1 MAKTQSRPQL
11 SSVIEGFINTVEEAQ
26 RDYDWNYEE
35 VNRLNLLQ
43 QDLLHMLELSD
54 LKYSGRGK
62 IATQLRNCR
71 IDRRA
76 SKDTVEMLEPFLEQ
90 INSEKGVQMMRF
102 LKELLGQTR
111 NLEKNMGVRVYRF
124 RELDEEDIYAKG

>member
-1 MAKTQSRPQL
+1 MAKMKSRPQL

-62 IATQLRNCR
+62 VATQLRNCR

-90 INSEKGVQMMRF
+90 INSDKGIQMMRF

-111 NLEKNMGVRVYRF
+111 NIEKNMGVRVYRF
-124 RELDEEDIYAKG
+124 RELDEEDIYAQG

>member
-1 MAKTQSRPQL
+1 MKSRPQL
-11 SSVIEGFINTVEEAQ
+11 SSVIEGFINAVEEAQ

-62 IATQLRNCR
+62 VATQLRNCR

-90 INSEKGVQMMRF
+90 INSDKGIQMMRF

-124 RELDEEDIYAKG
+124 RELDEEDIYAQG

>member
-1 MAKTQSRPQL
+1 MAKMQSRPQL

-62 IATQLRNCR
+62 VATQLRNCR
-71 IDRRA
+71 INRRA

-90 INSEKGVQMMRF
+90 INSDKGVQMMRF

-124 RELDEEDIYAKG
+124 RELDEEDIYAQG

>member
-1 MAKTQSRPQL
+1 MQSRPQL

-62 IATQLRNCR
+62 VATQLRNCR

-90 INSEKGVQMMRF
+90 INSDRGIQMMRF

-124 RELDEEDIYAKG
+124 RELDEEDIYAQG

>member
-62 IATQLRNCR
+62 VATQLRNCR

-90 INSEKGVQMMRF
+90 INSDKGIQMMRF

-111 NLEKNMGVRVYRF
+111 NIEKNMGVRVYRF
-124 RELDEEDIYAKG
+124 RELDEEDIYAQG

>member
-1 MAKTQSRPQL
+1 MQSRPQL

-62 IATQLRNCR
+62 VATQLRNCR

-90 INSEKGVQMMRF
+90 INSDKGVQMMKF

-124 RELDEEDIYAKG
+124 RELDEEDIYAQG

>member
-1 MAKTQSRPQL
+1 MAKMQSRPQL

-62 IATQLRNCR
+62 VATQLRNCR

-90 INSEKGVQMMRF
+90 INSDKGVQMMRF

-111 NLEKNMGVRVYRF
+111 NIEKNMGVRVYRF
-124 RELDEEDIYAKG
+124 RELDEEDIYAQG

>member
-1 MAKTQSRPQL
+1 MAKMQSRPQL

-62 IATQLRNCR
+62 VATQLRNCR

-90 INSEKGVQMMRF
+90 INSDRGIQMMRF

-124 RELDEEDIYAKG
+124 RELDEEDIYAQG

>member
-1 MAKTQSRPQL
+1 MQSRPQL

-124 RELDEEDIYAKG
+124 RELDEEDIYAQG

>member
-1 MAKTQSRPQL
+1 MAKMKSRPQL
-11 SSVIEGFINTVEEAQ
+11 SSVIEVFINAVEEAQ

-62 IATQLRNCR
+62 VATQLRNCR

-90 INSEKGVQMMRF
+90 INSDKGIQMMRF

-124 RELDEEDIYAKG
+124 RELDEEDIYAQG

>member
-1 MAKTQSRPQL
+1 MQSRPQL

-62 IATQLRNCR
+62 VATQLRNCR

-90 INSEKGVQMMRF
+90 INSDKGVQMMKF

-111 NLEKNMGVRVYRF
+111 TLEKNMGVRVYRF
-124 RELDEEDIYAKG
+124 RELDEEDIYAQG

>member
-1 MAKTQSRPQL
+1 MAKMKSRPQL
-11 SSVIEGFINTVEEAQ
+11 SSVIEGFINAVEEAQ

-62 IATQLRNCR
+62 VATQLRNCR

-90 INSEKGVQMMRF
+90 INSDKGIQMMRF

-124 RELDEEDIYAKG
+124 RELDEEDIYAQG

>member
-1 MAKTQSRPQL
+1 MAKKQSRPQL

-62 IATQLRNCR
+62 VATQLRNCR

-90 INSEKGVQMMRF
+90 INSDKGIQMMRF

-124 RELDEEDIYAKG
+124 RELDEEDIYAQG

>member
-1 MAKTQSRPQL
+1 MAKMQSRPQL

-124 RELDEEDIYAKG
+124 RELDEEDIYAQG

>member
-1 MAKTQSRPQL
+1 MAKMQSRPQL
-11 SSVIEGFINTVEEAQ
+11 SGVIEGFINTVEEAQ

-62 IATQLRNCR
+62 VATQLRNCR

-90 INSEKGVQMMRF
+90 INSDKGVQVMKF

-124 RELDEEDIYAKG
+124 RELDEEDIYAQG